1 MDNLFYYLIG
11 INITAFLVYGLD
23 KLLAK
28 LHSWRIPEVTLLFL
42 AAIGGSVGAYLA
54 MRCFRHKTLH
64 WKFKLGV
71 PALFVL
77 QVMAYFYLKA

>member
-1 MDNLFYYLIG
+1 MEYFFYCLLV
-11 INITAFLVYGLD
+11 INILTFLIYGLD

-28 LHSWRIPEVTLLFL
+28 LHSWRVPEITLLFL
-42 AAIGGSVGAYLA
+42 AAIGGTVGAYLA
-54 MRCFRHKTLH
+54 MQCFRHKTLH

-71 PALFVL
+71 PALFIL